1 VQRRGALVKL
11 SIPVVVPGIAGF
23 GHPRVFRAEYIDQPS
38 DLEIS
43 FALSTAR
50 ISHGNYNYA
59 GYSTSA
65 STMLD
70 IPL

>member
-1 VQRRGALVKL
+1 
-11 SIPVVVPGIAGF
+11 VPGIAGL
-23 GHPRVFRAEYIDQPS
+23 GLPRVFRADYIDQPS

-43 FALSTAR
+43 IALSIAR

-59 GYSTSA
+59 GYSTPA
-65 STMLD
+65 GTMLD